1 VERFLDKVFDQAD
14 TNKDGTV
21 DIAET
26 YEMVLQLYLK
36 LNRQAPIPPPS
47 RATVLQFFRESDVD
61 GNRRISRDEFGRL
74 ARIIGRRAMFRLVAH
89 KMVTLLGAPL
99 LAEYT
104 LRRLIGRPHLHA
116 WAARVLPERYLGTL
130 TSVTLWRTVL
140 IVLFVASMG
149 NIVLGIVDFLLDVNV
164 RAARQIT
171 DQKRRFWKRRA
182 NE

>member
-1 VERFLDKVFDQAD
+1 M
-14 TNKDGTV
+14 

-26 YEMVLQLYLK
+26 YEMVLKLYLK

-47 RATVLQFFRESDVD
+47 RATVLAFFRESDVD

-74 ARIIGRRAMFRLVAH
+74 ARIIGRRAIFRLVAH
-89 KMVTLLGAPL
+89 KMVTLIGAPL

-104 LRRLIGRPHLHA
+104 LRRLLIGRPHLHA
-116 WAARVLPERYLGTL
+116 WAARVVPERYLGTL

-149 NIVLGIVDFLLDVNV
+149 NIALGIVDFLLDVNV
-164 RAARQIT
+164 RARQIT